1 MNKQLNAQLLI
12 IDPQNDFCDLPDQ
25 LRPELREGGRLA
37 PALPVTGAHRD
48 MQRIAALIERC
59 GAALSGITVTLD
71 AHQHIDIGH
80 PTFWQMSNG
89 GPVPPFTQV
98 SHDDVVRGVVV
109 PRLHGALPRVLH
121 YLEALEAAGRYRH
134 MIWPVHCEIGTW
146 GQAVHPRLRQA
157 YNGWEEQ
164 TLRTVAKVT
173 KGENP
178 WTEHYSAIRAEVPDA
193 RDPATDTNQALVA
206 QLAAADRLYITGE
219 AGSHC
224 VKATTEHLVAALD
237 PARLGK
243 LTLVTDCMSAVTG
256 FERVYEDFLR
266 DMQARGLRL
275 AIAEQVEQ
283 EIRSSAPVEE
293 RGA

>member
-12 IDPQNDFCDLPDQ
+12 IDPQNDFCDLPEQ
-25 LRPELREGGRLA
+25 LRPESPEGGRLA

-48 MQRIAALIERC
+48 MQRIAGLIDRC
-59 GAALSGITVTLD
+59 GHALAGITVTLD
-71 AHQHIDIGH
+71 SHQHLDIAH
-80 PTFWQMSNG
+80 PTFWKTADG
-89 GPVPPFTQV
+89 GPVPAFTPV
-98 SHDDVVRGVVV
+98 SHDDVVRGTLV
-109 PRLHGALPRVLH
+109 PRLAGALPRVLQ

-134 MIWPVHCEIGTW
+134 MIWPVHCEIGSW
-146 GQAVHPRLRQA
+146 GQAVHPVLRGA
-157 YNGWEEQ
+157 YNKWEER
-164 TLRTVAKVT
+164 TLRTVHKVT

-193 RDPATDTNQALVA
+193 QDPATDTNKALIA
-206 QLAAADRLYITGE
+206 QLATAQRLYITGE

-237 PARLGK
+237 PTRLGQ

-266 DMQARGLRL
+266 DMRGSGLRL
-275 AIAEQVEQ
+275 ATAEQVEQ
-283 EIRSSAPVEE
+283 ELRLSA
-293 RGA
+293 